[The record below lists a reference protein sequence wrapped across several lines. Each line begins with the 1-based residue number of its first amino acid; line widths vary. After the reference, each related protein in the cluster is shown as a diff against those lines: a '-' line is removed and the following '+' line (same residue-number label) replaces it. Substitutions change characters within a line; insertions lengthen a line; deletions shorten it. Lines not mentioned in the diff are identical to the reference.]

1 MANEFAGY
9 LKATMK
15 KYKIT
20 GQQIADMVG
29 VAQKTISRYARGES
43 TADIVR
49 QEEIKKALELLI
61 KDKKEAEERK
71 KRREL
76 IKALGGTP
84 GVLQDIIAIN
94 KKLGRGDDWDD
105 DWDDEWYDRQEIEQE
120 ERERERD
127 IDEACA
133 VFALLEEDKQAFI
146 LKHLEA
152 YCNIKNSEHEVVRR
166 FYLVPRNKQK
176 IILQTLENN
185 VSLNNRDIVKN
196 VRLFECTEMMY
207 EMRGKWKTWVPCEFI
222 PADANMNYKKTELV
236 KKFGEALKEPGTSP
250 ARLRDNL
257 YEYIAYEEADWYLIL
272 LVRMMSIGDK
282 PSGLY
287 IKRMTSKGEKPSRMY
302 PEEECIMNKTLML
315 LDYLDWGW
323 GKDFIWKQTDVY
335 IEKALR
341 WLDIKLRDQTGCI
354 NFKIKER
361 MKTDSYGWGKYK
373 TYYCISVE
381 NYPGRSEPC
390 DKNLVVAVN
399 EKREFDDKESF
410 IWEE

>member
-43 TADIVR
+43 TADIGR

-61 KDKKEAEERK
+61 KDKEEAKNRK
-71 KRREL
+71 ARREM

-84 GVLQDIIAIN
+84 GVLQGTIAIN
-94 KKLGRGDDWDD
+94 KKLGWED
-105 DWDDEWYDRQEIEQE
+105 DWDDEWYERQEIEQE

-146 LKHLEA
+146 LEHLEA
-152 YCNIKNSEHEVVRR
+152 YCNIGNPEHEVVRR
-166 FYLVPRNKQK
+166 FFFVPRNKQK

-185 VSLNNRDIVKN
+185 ISLNNRDIVKN

-207 EMRGKWKTWVPCEFI
+207 EMREKWKTWIPCDFTL
-222 PADANMNYKKTELV
+222 ADADMNYEKTELV
-236 KKFGEALKEPGTSP
+236 KKFAEALKEPGTSP

-257 YEYIAYEEADWYLIL
+257 YEYIAYEEEDWYLIL
-272 LVRMMSIGDK
+272 LVRMMSKGDK

-287 IKRMTSKGEKPSRMY
+287 IKRMTSKGERPNRMY
-302 PEEECIMNKTLML
+302 TGEESIMNKTLML

-335 IEKALR
+335 IEKALK
-341 WLDIKLRDQTGCI
+341 WLDIKLKEQTGCI

-361 MKTDSYGWGKYK
+361 LKTDSYGWGKYK
-373 TYYCISVE
+373 TYYCISIE

-399 EKREFDDKESF
+399 ERREFDGAESF
-410 IWEE
+410 IW

>member
-94 KKLGRGDDWDD
+94 KKLRRGDDWDD

-185 VSLNNRDIVKN
+185 VKQSRYCKKCAIV
-196 VRLFECTEMMY
+196 
-207 EMRGKWKTWVPCEFI
+207 
-222 PADANMNYKKTELV
+222 
-236 KKFGEALKEPGTSP
+236 
-250 ARLRDNL
+250 
-257 YEYIAYEEADWYLIL
+257 
-272 LVRMMSIGDK
+272 
-282 PSGLY
+282 
-287 IKRMTSKGEKPSRMY
+287 
-302 PEEECIMNKTLML
+302 
-315 LDYLDWGW
+315 
-323 GKDFIWKQTDVY
+323 
-335 IEKALR
+335 
-341 WLDIKLRDQTGCI
+341 
-354 NFKIKER
+354 
-361 MKTDSYGWGKYK
+361 
-373 TYYCISVE
+373 
-381 NYPGRSEPC
+381 
-390 DKNLVVAVN
+390 
-399 EKREFDDKESF
+399 
-410 IWEE
+410 